1 MIDQTE
7 GVIHVRHVCAIFE
20 ALDAIEEELAEV
32 VTPENA
38 NYWSRHL
45 SLRKQWI
52 NVSSTGLN
60 LKRGLMK
67 LKTVLNWLCRIP
79 CRRVSRIDG
88 GAAALSYKAPPPR
101 PKSIRVDAGRGT

>member
-1 MIDQTE
+1 MFATFA
-7 GVIHVRHVCAIFE
+7 AIFE

-32 VTPENA
+32 VTPEK
-38 NYWSRHL
+38 RELLVQTLL

-67 LKTVLNWLCRIP
+67 LKTVFELALPEP
-79 CRRVSRIDG
+79 CRRASLKNLTA
-88 GAAALSYKAPPPR
+88 GAAALSYKRRPR
-101 PKSIRVDAGRGT
+101 AQSRIRVDAGRGT